1 MLPFEPPRSGCSKT
15 HYWSPTVRRNDWSIS
30 ESNLIKPFKAVIT
43 CIWSSCFC
51 FSANQPGSQSLVI
64 HSVWLSVSLV
74 LSRTVSS
81 SRSEWVSKCVCQSVS
96 LFINLLTHYSVTQVV
111 RNSMQVNQSVSQS
124 ITLSKLPC
132 YPSVCPPNCPVH
144 ALPKEKN
151 NLPNS
156 SFAEALK
163 TLRHQSTI
171 VGSVDKRIITQ
182 NVVYKHFVTS
192 VPHPL

>member
-1 MLPFEPPRSGCSKT
+1 M
-15 HYWSPTVRRNDWSIS
+15 
-30 ESNLIKPFKAVIT
+30 
-43 CIWSSCFC
+43 
-51 FSANQPGSQSLVI
+51 
-64 HSVWLSVSLV
+64 
-74 LSRTVSS
+74 
-81 SRSEWVSKCVCQSVS
+81 SVS
-96 LFINLLTHYSVTQVV
+96 LFINPLTHYSVTQVV

-124 ITLSKLPC
+124 VSQSITLSKLPC
-132 YPSVCPPNCPVH
+132 HPSVCPPNCPVH
-144 ALPKEKN
+144 ALPQEKN